1 MKPVH
6 QEERKH
12 APRQMEPITKAEEEE
27 EVKGK
32 REGEGRREKEEG
44 EGDGE
49 REEYTCS
56 SFKLA
61 MCQ

>member
-1 MKPVH
+1 MKLVY
-6 QEERKH
+6 QEERKY
-12 APRQMEPITKAEEEE
+12 AFRQMEFIIKVEEEE

-49 REEYTCS
+49 REEYICFF
-56 SFKLA
+56 FKLV
-61 MCQ
+61 MC